1 VHFSFGERLVK
12 SGGGDFAYSF
22 RQGGQVMINI
32 EEIIRQ
38 LTGNAEAMRAL
49 VETIS
54 EEQAHWK
61 PSPETWSLQEVMG
74 HIYNEER
81 IDFRKH
87 LKEMLNDPPKPW
99 GEFRPEELVLVEN
112 CRQALEGFLIERE
125 ASIAWLKA
133 LESPGWDIKSQT
145 PFGPLNVLITLSA
158 GDILV
163 SWVAHDFLH
172 IRQMIELLY
181 AWNAKQASP
190 YSVDY
195 AGGW

>member
-1 VHFSFGERLVK
+1 
-12 SGGGDFAYSF
+12 
-22 RQGGQVMINI
+22 MINI
-32 EEIIRQ
+32 EETIRQ
-38 LTGNAEAMRAL
+38 LTGNVEAMRAL
-49 VETIS
+49 MQTIS

-61 PSPETWSLQEVMG
+61 PSPETWSLAEVMG

-81 IDFRKH
+81 IDFRSH
-87 LKEMLNDPPKPW
+87 LREMLNEPPKPW
-99 GEFRPEELVLVEN
+99 GEFREELVLVAN
-112 CRQALEGFLIERE
+112 CRQALEGFMVERE

-133 LESPGWDIKSQT
+133 LESPGWDTKSQA
-145 PFGPLNVLITLSA
+145 PFGPLSLSITLSA
-158 GDILV
+158 GDVLA

>member
-1 VHFSFGERLVK
+1 
-12 SGGGDFAYSF
+12 
-22 RQGGQVMINI
+22 MTNI
-32 EEIIRQ
+32 EETSRQ

-49 VETIS
+49 VQTIS

-61 PSPETWSLQEVMG
+61 PSPETWSLEEVMG

-81 IDFRKH
+81 IDFRSH
-87 LKEMLNDPPKPW
+87 LKEMLNEPPKPW
-99 GEFRPEELVLVEN
+99 GEFREELVLAAN
-112 CRQALEGFLIERE
+112 CRQALEGFMVERE

-133 LESPGWDIKSQT
+133 LESPGWDTKSQA
-145 PFGPLNVLITLSA
+145 PFGPLSLSITLSA
-158 GDILV
+158 GDVLA

-190 YSVDY
+190 CSVDY

>member
-1 VHFSFGERLVK
+1 
-12 SGGGDFAYSF
+12 
-22 RQGGQVMINI
+22 MINI
-32 EEIIRQ
+32 EEILRQ
-38 LTGNAEAMRAL
+38 LTSNAQAIRAL
-49 VETIS
+49 VQTIS

-61 PSPETWSLQEVMG
+61 PNPETWSMQEVMG

-99 GEFRPEELVLVEN
+99 GGFRPEEFVIVEN

-125 ASIAWLKA
+125 ASIGWLKA
-133 LESPGWDIKSQT
+133 LESPNWDIQSQAA
-145 PFGPLNVLITLSA
+145 FGPLNEIVTLRA
-158 GDILV
+158 GDVLL

-172 IRQMIELLY
+172 IRQMNELLY

>member
-1 VHFSFGERLVK
+1 
-12 SGGGDFAYSF
+12 
-22 RQGGQVMINI
+22 MINI

-38 LTGNAEAMRAL
+38 LTANAQAMRAL
-49 VETIS
+49 VQTIS

-61 PSPETWSLQEVMG
+61 PGPETWSLQEVMG
-74 HIYNEER
+74 HVYNEER

-87 LKEMLNDPPKPW
+87 LKEMLHDPPQPW
-99 GEFRPEELVLVEN
+99 GEFRHEEVVSVEG

-125 ASIAWLKA
+125 ASLAWLKA
-133 LESPGWDIKSQT
+133 LGSPGWDIKSQA
-145 PFGPLNVLITLSA
+145 PFGPLSLNMTLSA
-158 GDILV
+158 GDVLA
-163 SWVAHDFLH
+163 SWVEHDFLH
-172 IRQMIELLY
+172 IRQMVELLH